1 MTNLSK
7 KTIIIVSII
16 ALTVLGILGIW
27 VSGKY
32 TNSGVKNVDQFSFFG
47 NSGEESG
54 GLTGGRGDNNQTTG
68 EPGEETRNPS
78 LPELRKISSS
88 GAAGIYVFSK
98 SVQREDRSKFD
109 AVFLRR
115 VDKATGNVYETRLDN
130 MEETRVTNTTIPKIY
145 EAIWGNNENSIFLRY
160 LRDDGETIE
169 TFTSKIIGG
178 ADGKEGGLLGTFLPS
193 DIKSIAISPKKDKIF
208 YLNTISG
215 EAQGT
220 VMDTVLGKKGIVFR
234 YPFTEWIPDWPADN
248 TITLV
253 TKPSGKTSGFMYSIN
268 SAGGSMTK
276 ILGDIRG
283 LTAIMSPNSKKVLY
297 SESTGNSFTL
307 NLYDIGSGETTGQST
322 RTLSDKCIWSEDSD
336 VFYCAVPLNPPQAL
350 YPDSWYQ
357 GLVSFSDVL
366 IRIDAGV
373 GSMTVL
379 VDPKEFAGEEIDAVN
394 LALSKDEDYLFFI
407 NKKDGSPWVLEMGI

>member
-1 MTNLSK
+1 MSK
-7 KTIIIVSII
+7 RNIIIISVAS
-16 ALTVLGILGIW
+16 LTILGILGVW
-27 VSGKY
+27 LSGKY
-32 TNSGVKNVDQFSFFG
+32 TGEGVKNIDQFSFFG
-47 NSGEESG
+47 NSDEESG
-54 GLTGGRGDNNQTTG
+54 GLTGGRDRNGQTTG
-68 EPGEETRNPS
+68 ETSGETGKSS

-88 GAAGIYVFSK
+88 PTAGIYVFGK
-98 SVQREDRSKFD
+98 SVQKEDKSKFN

-145 EAIWGNNENSIFLRY
+145 EAIWGSNENSLLLRY
-160 LRDDGETIE
+160 LREDGETIE
-169 TFTSKIIGG
+169 TFASKVIEG
-178 ADGKEGGLLGTFLPS
+178 ADGKEGSLLGTFLPS
-193 DIKSIAISPKKDKIF
+193 DIKSVAVSPKKDKIF

-220 VMDTVLGKKGIVFR
+220 VMDTVLGKKGVVFR
-234 YPFTEWIPDWPADN
+234 YPFTEWLPDWPADN

-268 SAGGSMTK
+268 SAGGNMTK

-283 LTAIMSPNSKKVLY
+283 LTALMSPNGKKVLY

-322 RTLSDKCIWSEDSD
+322 RTLSDKCIWSEDND

-366 IRIDAGV
+366 VRIDAGV

-394 LALSKDEDYLFFI
+394 LALSKNEDYLFFI
-407 NKKDGSPWVLEMGI
+407 NKKDGAPWALEMGI

>member
-1 MTNLSK
+1 MSK
-7 KTIIIVSII
+7 RNIIIISII
-16 ALTVLGILGIW
+16 SLTVLGALGIW
-27 VSGKY
+27 LSGKY
-32 TNSGVKNVDQFSFFG
+32 AGEGVKNVDQFSFFG

-54 GLTGGRGDNNQTTG
+54 GLTGGKGRNGQTTG
-68 EPGEETRNPS
+68 GTSEETGKSS

-88 GAAGIYVFSK
+88 PTAGIYVFNRL
-98 SVQREDRSKFD
+98 VQREDKSKFN

-115 VDKATGNVYETRLDN
+115 VDKATGNIYETRLDN

-145 EAIWGNNENSIFLRY
+145 EALWGNNENSLLLRY

-169 TFTSKIIGG
+169 TFTSKIIAG
-178 ADGKEGGLLGTFLPS
+178 ADGKEGSLLGTFLPS
-193 DIKSIAISPKKDKIF
+193 DIKSIAVSPKKDKIF
-208 YLNTISG
+208 YLNVVSG

-234 YPFTEWIPDWPADN
+234 YPFTEWLPDWPADN

-253 TKPSGKTSGFMYSIN
+253 TKPSGKTFGFMYSITP
-268 SAGGSMTK
+268 AGGNLTK

-283 LTAIMSPNSKKVLY
+283 LTALMSPDSKKVLY
-297 SESTGNSFTL
+297 SESAGNFFAL
-307 NLYDIGSGETTGQST
+307 NLYDVGSAETVAQSA
-322 RTLSDKCIWSEDSD
+322 RTLSDKCVWSQDND
-336 VFYCAVPLNPPQAL
+336 VFYCAVPLNPPQSL

-366 IRIDAGV
+366 VRVDAGA

-394 LALSKDEDYLFFI
+394 LTLSKNEDYLFFI
-407 NKKDGSPWVLEMGI
+407 NKKDGASWALEMRI

>member
-1 MTNLSK
+1 MSK
-7 KTIIIVSII
+7 RNIIIVSII
-16 ALTVLGILGIW
+16 SLTVLGALGIW
-27 VSGKY
+27 LSNKY
-32 TNSGVKNVDQFSFFG
+32 TGEGVKNIDSFSFFG
-47 NSGEESG
+47 TSGEESG
-54 GLTGGRGDNNQTTG
+54 GLTGGNGVNGRGAGETDGETG
-68 EPGEETRNPS
+68 KPS

-88 GAAGIYVFSK
+88 PTAGVYVFSK
-98 SVQREDRSKFD
+98 TVQREDKSKFN

-145 EAIWGNNENSIFLRY
+145 EALWGNNENSLLLRY

-169 TFTSKIIGG
+169 TFTSKVIEG
-178 ADGKEGGLLGTFLPS
+178 ADGKEGSLLGTFLPS
-193 DIKSIAISPKKDKIF
+193 DIKSVAVSPKKDKIF
-208 YLNTISG
+208 YLNVVSG

-234 YPFTEWIPDWPADN
+234 YLFTEWLPDWPADN
-248 TITLV
+248 IITLV

-268 SAGGSMTK
+268 SIGGNMTK

-283 LTAIMSPNSKKVLY
+283 LTALMSPNGKKVLY
-297 SESTGNSFTL
+297 SESAGNSFAL
-307 NLYDIGSGETTGQST
+307 NLYDVGSAETTSQSA
-322 RTLSDKCIWSEDSD
+322 RTLSDKCVWSADND

-350 YPDSWYQ
+350 YPDGWYQ

-366 IRIDAGV
+366 VRIDAGV

-394 LALSKDEDYLFFI
+394 LALSKDENYLFFI
-407 NKKDGSPWVLEMGI
+407 NKKDGAPWALEMGI

>member
-1 MTNLSK
+1 MSK
-7 KTIIIVSII
+7 RNIIIISII
-16 ALTVLGILGIW
+16 SLTVLGGLGIW
-27 VSGKY
+27 LSNKY
-32 TNSGVKNVDQFSFFG
+32 TSGGAKNINQFSFFG
-47 NSGEESG
+47 NSDEESG
-54 GLTGGRGDNNQTTG
+54 GLAGGKGGNGQTTAG
-68 EPGEETRNPS
+68 TSEENGKPS

-88 GAAGIYVFSK
+88 PTAGIYAFNK
-98 SVQREDRSKFD
+98 LVQREDKSKFN

-115 VDKATGNVYETRLDN
+115 VDKATGNIYETRMDN
-130 MEETRVTNTTIPKIY
+130 MEESRVTNTTIPKIY
-145 EAIWGNNENSIFLRY
+145 EALWGNNENSLFLRY

-169 TFTSKIIGG
+169 TFTSKIIEG
-178 ADGKEGGLLGTFLPS
+178 ADGKEGSLLGTFLPS
-193 DIKSIAISPKKDKIF
+193 DIKSIAVSPKKDKVF
-208 YLNTISG
+208 YLNVVSG

-220 VMDTVLGKKGIVFR
+220 VMDMVLGKKGIVFR
-234 YPFTEWIPDWPADN
+234 YPFTEWLPDWPVDN

-268 SAGGSMTK
+268 SAGGNMTK

-283 LTAIMSPNSKKVLY
+283 LTALMSPDGKRVLY
-297 SESTGNSFTL
+297 SESAGNSFAL
-307 NLYDIGSGETTGQST
+307 NLYDIGSAEAVSQSA
-322 RTLSDKCIWSEDSD
+322 RTLSDKCVWSQDND

-366 IRIDAGV
+366 VRVDAGA

-394 LALSKDEDYLFFI
+394 LTLSKNEDYLFFI
-407 NKKDGSPWVLEMGI
+407 NKKDGAPWALEMGI